1 MIECVP
7 NVSEGREQA
16 TIDAIAEAV
25 RTTPDVHLLNVHSD
39 PDHNRSVFT
48 YISERADAILEA
60 TLRLYEVAIPRIDLR
75 VHHGAHPRVGAVDV
89 VPFVPLEGTTMNECV
104 AIAESAGQRIADRFH
119 IPIYLYEHATRHE
132 HRRELPVIRSGGF
145 EQFPE
150 KIRDARWSPDFGP
163 AEVHPS
169 AGVSVVGA
177 RLPLIAYNIQL
188 GTDRI
193 EVAQACARAVR
204 GLSGGL
210 RFVRALPIALVSRGL
225 VQVSMNLLDFR
236 RTPMYRAL
244 SIVKEEAE
252 QHGVAIVS
260 GEIVGLVP
268 AEALYQVAEWH
279 LRISGF
285 RKDIVLEERIKRVT
299 SVYEATADQHDTKDG
314 QVDPERSQGVSAE
327 IAQQEDDR
335 QKADD
340 RRADEAGRQDRRR

>member
-16 TIDAIAEAV
+16 TIDAIANAV
-25 RTTPDVHLLNVHSD
+25 RATPDVHLLNVHSD

-48 YISERADAILEA
+48 YVSQSADAILEA
-60 TLRLYEVAIPRIDLR
+60 TLRLVEVAVARVDLST
-75 VHHGAHPRVGAVDV
+75 HHGAHPRVGAVDV
-89 VPFVPLEGTTMNECV
+89 VPFVPLEGATMHECV
-104 AIAESAGQRIADRFH
+104 AIAERTGQSIADRFH
-119 IPIYLYEHATRHE
+119 IPIYLYEHAARHE

-150 KIRDARWSPDFGP
+150 KIRDARWVPDFGP
-163 AEVHPS
+163 TDIHPT
-169 AGVSVVGA
+169 AGVSIVGA

-193 EVAQACARAVR
+193 EVAQACAHAVR
-204 GLSGGL
+204 GVSGGL
-210 RFVRALPIALVSRGL
+210 RFVRALPIALSSRGL

-236 RTPMYRAL
+236 RTPMHRAF
-244 SIVKEEAE
+244 SIVKDEAE

-279 LRISGF
+279 LRVSGF
-285 RKDIVLEERIKRVT
+285 RKDIVLEERIKLVT
-299 SVYEATADQHDTKDG
+299 S
-314 QVDPERSQGVSAE
+314 
-327 IAQQEDDR
+327 
-335 QKADD
+335 
-340 RRADEAGRQDRRR
+340 